1 MSEHVSLWSVVVPV
15 YNKAPYIEATLR
27 SVLSQQGQ
35 PGLEIIAVDDG
46 SRDESAAVIEA
57 MGDARIRLVR
67 QPNAGVSA
75 ARNRGVQEARGDW
88 VVFLDGDDL
97 LHPAALMAYGQMV
110 SRVPDARVLA
120 GKDQRVA
127 TTEVAA
133 FRFADLPDLL
143 PLREIEDLPQVFL
156 EEGLPFSSSSI
167 AIRRDFLQQHELS
180 FPEGESMGEDLDVW
194 LRAAERAG
202 VVCTPEAL
210 VVYRVGLSE
219 SLMGSYREAVWLPV
233 WRRLRQRALTGGMP
247 ARLRSS
253 SLRLCAEMEVTL
265 VRRLAKTAQ
274 RRQAWDHLLAAR
286 AAARGHRW
294 WVTLIVLAS
303 GSERLLRKLR

>member
-1 MSEHVSLWSVVVPV
+1 MSEHVPLWSVVVPV

-27 SVLSQQGQ
+27 SVLMQQGQ

-46 SRDESAAVIEA
+46 SRDESVAVIEA

-97 LHPAALMAYGQMV
+97 LHPSALMAYGQMA
-110 SRVPDARVLA
+110 SRFPDARVLA
-120 GKDQRVA
+120 GRDQRVV
-127 TTEVAA
+127 TTEVTA
-133 FRFADLPDLL
+133 FRFVDLPDPL
-143 PLREIEDLPQVFL
+143 PVREIEDLPHVFVK
-156 EEGLPFSSSSI
+156 EGLPFSSSSI
-167 AIRRDFLQQHELS
+167 AIRRDYLQQQELS

-194 LRAAERAG
+194 LRAAEHAS

-210 VVYRVGLSE
+210 VVYRIGLSE
-219 SLMGSYREAVWLPV
+219 SLMGSYSDAIWLPV
-233 WRRLRQRALTGGMP
+233 WRRLRQRALAGGMP
-247 ARLRSS
+247 VQLRAS
-253 SLRLCAEMEVTL
+253 SLRLAAEMEVTL
-265 VRRLAKTAQ
+265 ARRLAKAG
-274 RRQAWDHLLAAR
+274 RNRDAWRHLASAR

-294 WVTLIVLAS
+294 WLTALGLS
-303 GSERLLRKLR
+303 TGWKSLWSR